1 MAESFGTAWLLIA
14 IVGSGIMAER
24 LSPADAGLQ
33 LLQNVLVTGFALAA
47 IIAALRPV
55 SGAHVN
61 PAVTLTA
68 AAVGQLPWRE
78 AASYLPAQIA
88 GGIAGTLLA
97 NLMFGLPL
105 AEISGTVR
113 DAPITWLGDLVAT
126 VGLLSL
132 IFTLVATRSYGF
144 LPGAVGAYVAGAYYF
159 TSSTGVAN
167 PAVSIGRIFTD
178 TFFRHRPPIRRHLH
192 PRPTNRRRVNCSR
205 LAPSG
210 SFSPFVVVSSLFG
223 SSRVFVSKFRGC
235 TRMW

>member
-1 MAESFGTAWLLIA
+1 MKSPPSLPIRTLAEFLGTAWLLIA

-24 LSPADAGLQ
+24 LTTDPGLQ
-33 LLQNVLVTGFALAA
+33 LLQNALVTGFALAA

-55 SGAHVN
+55 SGAHIN

-78 AASYLPAQIA
+78 AASYLPAQVA
-88 GGIAGTLLA
+88 GGIAGTILT
-97 NLMFGLPL
+97 NLMFGLPA

-113 DAPITWLGDLVAT
+113 DAPITWLGDLVAS

-132 IFTLVATRSYGF
+132 IFTLVATRSYNY

-167 PAVSIGRIFTD
+167 PAVAIGRIFTD
-178 TFFRHRPPIRRHLH
+178 TFAGIAPQSAAIFILVQLTAAALVALAWRLLAAA
-192 PRPTNRRRVNCSR
+192 NR
-205 LAPSG
+205 
-210 SFSPFVVVSSLFG
+210 SP
-223 SSRVFVSKFRGC
+223 
-235 TRMW
+235 

>member
-1 MAESFGTAWLLIA
+1 MKTPPSLLIRTLAEFFGTAWLLIA
-14 IVGSGIMAER
+14 VVGSGIAAAR
-24 LSPADAGLQ
+24 LSPDHAGLQ
-33 LLQNVLVTGFALAA
+33 LLQNALVTGFVLAA

-68 AAVGQLPWRE
+68 AAVGQLPWRD
-78 AASYLPAQIA
+78 AASYLPSQVA
-88 GGIAGTLLA
+88 GGIVGTLLA

-105 AEISGTVR
+105 AEISGSVR

-132 IFTLVATRSYGF
+132 IFTLVATRSFGF

-178 TFFRHRPPIRRHLH
+178 TFAGI
-192 PRPTNRRRVNCSR
+192 
-205 LAPSG
+205 APQSAA
-210 SFSPFVVVSSLFG
+210 
-223 SSRVFVSKFRGC
+223 VFVLVQLTAAALVILSWRLLAASNRS
-235 TRMW
+235 T

>member
-1 MAESFGTAWLLIA
+1 MAEFFGAAWLLIA

-24 LSPADAGLQ
+24 LTTDPGLQ
-33 LLQNVLVTGFALAA
+33 LLQNALVTGFALAA

-55 SGAHVN
+55 SGAHIN

-78 AASYLPAQIA
+78 AASYLPAQVA
-88 GGIAGTLLA
+88 GGIVGTLLT

-113 DAPITWLGDLVAT
+113 DTPITWLGDLVAT

-132 IFTLVATRSYGF
+132 IFTLVATRSYNY

-167 PAVSIGRIFTD
+167 PAVAIGRIFTE
-178 TFFRHRPPIRRHLH
+178 TFAGIAPQSAAIFILVQLTAAALVALAWRLLAAA
-192 PRPTNRRRVNCSR
+192 NR
-205 LAPSG
+205 
-210 SFSPFVVVSSLFG
+210 SP
-223 SSRVFVSKFRGC
+223 
-235 TRMW
+235 

>member
-1 MAESFGTAWLLIA
+1 MKTPPSLQVRAVAEFFGTAWLLIA

-33 LLQNVLVTGFALAA
+33 LLQNALVTGFALAA

-68 AAVGQLPWRE
+68 VAVGQLPWRD
-78 AASYLPAQIA
+78 AASYLPSQIA
-88 GGIAGTLLA
+88 GGIVGTLLA
-97 NLMFGLPL
+97 NLMFGLPI
-105 AEISGTVR
+105 AEVSSTVR

-132 IFTLVATRSYGF
+132 IFTLVATRSFGF

-178 TFFRHRPPIRRHLH
+178 TFSGIAPQSAAIFILVQLTAAVIVALSWRF
-192 PRPTNRRRVNCSR
+192 
-205 LAPSG
+205 LAA
-210 SFSPFVVVSSLFG
+210 
-223 SSRVFVSKFRGC
+223 SSRSP
-235 TRMW
+235 

>member
-1 MAESFGTAWLLIA
+1 MKTSPSLRIRAVAELFGTAWLLIA

-24 LSPADAGLQ
+24 LTTDPGLQ
-33 LLQNVLVTGFALAA
+33 LLQNALVTGFALAA

-55 SGAHVN
+55 SGAHIN

-78 AASYLPAQIA
+78 AASYLPAQVA
-88 GGIAGTLLA
+88 GGIVGTLLT

-132 IFTLVATRSYGF
+132 IFTLVATRSYNY

-167 PAVSIGRIFTD
+167 PAVAIGRIFTD
-178 TFFRHRPPIRRHLH
+178 TFAGIAPQSAAIFILVQLIAAALITLTWRALAASRRS
-192 PRPTNRRRVNCSR
+192 T
-205 LAPSG
+205 
-210 SFSPFVVVSSLFG
+210 
-223 SSRVFVSKFRGC
+223 
-235 TRMW
+235 

>member
-1 MAESFGTAWLLIA
+1 MKSPPSLPIRTLAEFLGAAWLLIA

-24 LSPADAGLQ
+24 LTNDPGLQ
-33 LLQNVLVTGFALAA
+33 LLQNALVTGLALAA

-55 SGAHVN
+55 SGAHIN

-88 GGIAGTLLA
+88 GGIVGTLLT
-97 NLMFGLPL
+97 NLMFGLPV
-105 AEISGTVR
+105 AEISVTVR

-132 IFTLVATRSYGF
+132 IFTLVATRSYNY

-167 PAVSIGRIFTD
+167 PAVAIGRIFTD
-178 TFFRHRPPIRRHLH
+178 TFAGIAPQSAAIFILVQLTAAALVALAWRLLAAA
-192 PRPTNRRRVNCSR
+192 NR
-205 LAPSG
+205 
-210 SFSPFVVVSSLFG
+210 SP
-223 SSRVFVSKFRGC
+223 
-235 TRMW
+235 

>member
-1 MAESFGTAWLLIA
+1 MKTSPSLRIRAVAEFFGTAWLLIA

-24 LSPADAGLQ
+24 LTTDPGLQ
-33 LLQNVLVTGFALAA
+33 LLQNALVTGFALAA

-55 SGAHVN
+55 SGAHIN

-78 AASYLPAQIA
+78 AASYLPAQVA
-88 GGIAGTLLA
+88 GGIVGTLLT

-113 DAPITWLGDLVAT
+113 DTPITWLGDLVAT

-132 IFTLVATRSYGF
+132 IFTLVATRSYNY

-167 PAVSIGRIFTD
+167 PAVAIGRIFTD
-178 TFFRHRPPIRRHLH
+178 TFAGIAPQSAAIFILVQLTAAALVALAWRLLASA
-192 PRPTNRRRVNCSR
+192 NR
-205 LAPSG
+205 
-210 SFSPFVVVSSLFG
+210 SP
-223 SSRVFVSKFRGC
+223 
-235 TRMW
+235 

>member
-1 MAESFGTAWLLIA
+1 MKTPPSLPIRTLAEFLGTAWLLIA

-24 LSPADAGLQ
+24 LTNDPGLQ
-33 LLQNVLVTGFALAA
+33 LLQNALVTGFALAA

-55 SGAHVN
+55 SGAHIN

-78 AASYLPAQIA
+78 AASYLPAQVA
-88 GGIAGTLLA
+88 GGIAGTLLT
-97 NLMFGLPL
+97 NLMFGLPV

-132 IFTLVATRSYGF
+132 IFTLVATRQF
-144 LPGAVGAYVAGAYYF
+144 NLLPGAVGAYVAGAYYF

-178 TFFRHRPPIRRHLH
+178 TFSGIAPQSAAIFILTQLTAATLVTLTHHLMAATHR
-192 PRPTNRRRVNCSR
+192 SR
-205 LAPSG
+205 
-210 SFSPFVVVSSLFG
+210 
-223 SSRVFVSKFRGC
+223 
-235 TRMW
+235 